1 MLSPDSKIY
10 VAGHRG
16 LVGSSI
22 LRLLEQIGANNLI
35 TKTSGE
41 LDLTDQKKVQNF
53 FAVEKPDYVIMAAAK
68 VGGIHANNT
77 YPADFIYNN
86 LIIEANVIDAS
97 FRNDVKRLLFLGS
110 SCIYPKAVAQ
120 PMREDALLTGVLEPT
135 NEPYAVAKIAGI
147 KLCESY
153 NRQYGTDYRSV
164 MPTNLYGQGDS
175 FHPENSHVI
184 PGLIRRFHEA
194 KMSGD
199 NEVVVWGSGNVMR
212 EFLHVDDMASASLFV
227 LGLDRNIY
235 QNNTEPML
243 SHINVGTGVD
253 CTIRELAESVKTV
266 TGYSGNIRFDTD
278 KPDGPL
284 RKLMDTGRLNNLGW
298 KATISLNDGLQ
309 LTYDWYLNN
318 VERSLIR
325 T

>member
-1 MLSPDSKIY
+1 MLSPESKIY

-16 LVGSSI
+16 LVGSAI
-22 LRLLEQIGANNLI
+22 LRLLEKKGLNNLI
-35 TKTSGE
+35 TRTSGE
-41 LDLTDQKKVQNF
+41 LDLTDQKKVQDF
-53 FAVEKPDYVIMAAAK
+53 FAAEKPDYVVMAAAK

-184 PGLIRRFHEA
+184 PGLIRRFHAA
-194 KMSGD
+194 KISGD

-227 LGLDRNIY
+227 LELDLNIY
-235 QNNTEPML
+235 QDNTEPML
-243 SHINVGTGVD
+243 SHINVGTGLD

-266 TGYSGNIRFDTD
+266 TGFSGNIVFDTD

-298 KATISLNDGLQ
+298 KATISLNEGLQ

-318 VERSLIR
+318 VEQSLIR

>member
-1 MLSPDSKIY
+1 MLSPESKIY

-16 LVGSSI
+16 LVGSAI
-22 LRLLEQIGANNLI
+22 LRLLEQKGLTNLI
-35 TKTSGE
+35 TKTSSE
-41 LDLTDQKKVQNF
+41 LDLTDQKKVQEF
-53 FAVEKPDYVIMAAAK
+53 FSAEKPDYVILAAAK

-77 YPADFIYNN
+77 YPADFIYKN
-86 LIIEANVIDAS
+86 LMIEANVIDAS
-97 FRNDVKRLLFLGS
+97 FRNNVKRLLFLGS

-153 NRQYGTDYRSV
+153 NRQYETDYRSV

-199 NEVVVWGSGNVMR
+199 SEVVVWGSGNVMR

-227 LGLDRNIY
+227 LGLDLNIY
-235 QNNTEPML
+235 QDNTEPML

-266 TGYSGNIRFDTD
+266 TGYSGNILFDTE

-298 KATISLNDGLQ
+298 NAKISLNEGLQ

-318 VERSLIR
+318 VEQSLMR